1 MLTQKSIKNM
11 ARVANNMA
19 AKLTLEMEARG
30 TTLQELIKS
39 SRAVSARSVTRYGN
53 VDGGYS
59 PGAR

>member
-1 MLTQKSIKNM
+1 M